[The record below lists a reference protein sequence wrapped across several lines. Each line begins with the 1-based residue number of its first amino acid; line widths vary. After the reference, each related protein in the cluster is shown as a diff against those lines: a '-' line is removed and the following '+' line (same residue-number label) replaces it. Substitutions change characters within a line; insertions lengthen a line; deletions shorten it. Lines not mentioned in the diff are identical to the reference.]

1 MEKRSFCNILIFFI
15 FIFLFAN
22 NIIPAVFTGI
32 GDAVIEDNNLK
43 IAEIAAKNNAIENS
57 IYNYLKSKIS
67 ESNTIPEIT
76 SEFFKFLRSY
86 KIISRNVENYRVTYT
101 IESDIIDFD
110 IEEVFH
116 MVKKL
121 VTSAVYIVNVKG
133 DLEDI
138 EENEINAF
146 VDKKFNNYNIETKY
160 ESDYLFALHNKEDFD
175 EVIKSFANSK
185 AQYLFI
191 LLIDSNITRID
202 QKVYCRVEILTNI
215 YTRES
220 KSKPIKTISTSIAE
234 DPKKALTL
242 SLNKSLDKMLIY
254 VNNNI
259 IKLSKNS
266 NSINSFN
273 INFLNFN
280 RIAEVYELL
289 NFMTGRGWVSS
300 YNIGTFGREKVVVEI
315 KTSFSPEELIE
326 KVYKYNENNNFDIV
340 LKNKE
345 IELIFK
351 SL

>member
-1 MEKRSFCNILIFFI
+1 VEKRSFCNILIFFI

>member
-289 NFMTGRGWVSS
+289 NFMTERGWVSS

>member
-1 MEKRSFCNILIFFI
+1 MEKRSFCKILIYFI
-15 FIFLFAN
+15 IILLFAN
-22 NIIPAVFTGI
+22 TTISAVYTGI

-43 IAEIAAKNNAIENS
+43 IAEITAKNNAIENS
-57 IYNYLKSKIS
+57 IYNYLKSKLS
-67 ESNTIPEIT
+67 KNTTIPEIT

-138 EENEINAF
+138 EENEITTF
-146 VDKKFNNYNIETKY
+146 VDKKFNSYNIETKY
-160 ESDYLFALHNKEDFD
+160 QSDYLFAVRDKEDVD
-175 EVIKSFANSK
+175 EVINSFANSK
-185 AQYLFI
+185 AHYLFI
-191 LLIDSNITRID
+191 LLIDANATRID
-202 QKVYCRVEILTNI
+202 HKVYCRVEILTNI

-220 KSKPIKTISTSIAE
+220 KSNPIKTISTSIAE
-234 DPKKALTL
+234 DPKKAFNL
-242 SLNKSLDKMLIY
+242 SLNKSLDKMLNY

-259 IKLSKNS
+259 IKLNKSS
-266 NSINSFN
+266 NSINNFN

-289 NFMTGRGWVSS
+289 NFMTGRGWISS
-300 YNIGTFGREKVVVEI
+300 YNIGSFEREKVVVEI
-315 KTSFSPEELIE
+315 ETIFLPEELIE
-326 KVYKYNENNNFDIV
+326 KVNKYKENNNFDIV
-340 LKNKE
+340 LKNNE
-345 IELIFK
+345 IELIFN